1 MIMALVFFSAC
12 QDDNSAK
19 QEVKTPTVEKKVTVK
34 KLTTLEKIEQKK
46 RLDVIILNS
55 PTVYYIGSEQE
66 LGFEYEL
73 ISDYAQ
79 TLGVDL
85 NLTVVHT
92 VQEALRKAKN
102 KIGDIIVAGI
112 TQTTQREKEF
122 KFGPKY
128 DAIDEQLIC
137 HKYTFKSDTIT
148 KEAKFLIGLNIL
160 VAKDTTYEQMLTELS
175 KEIEGFSFEVSED
188 LSTEQILEL
197 ANNKKI
203 DCTVVDSNIFM
214 TNNNY
219 YPELSAKLVLSE
231 KEYLSWIIRDS
242 DDTLRHS
249 LYEWLNKYE
258 YSGKM
263 KDTRNFYYS
272 FVTPFDYY
280 GTKTFYK
287 HLKKRLP
294 KYKKYFKAAA
304 KKYDIPWRLL
314 AAQSYQ
320 ESHWNP
326 KAKSHTGVRG
336 IMMLTR
342 NTAKSLGVTNR
353 LDAKTNIY
361 AGAAYLRKMEKRLP
375 KEIVGKN
382 RWAFTLA
389 AYNIG
394 MGHIHDAQTLAR
406 KLNKNPYLWSDLKE
420 VLPLLSLKQYNRDL
434 KYGYA
439 RGNEPVRY
447 INSII
452 SYVNIMQKNEL

>member
-1 MIMALVFFSAC
+1 MNIHFKYLIIMALVLFSAC
-12 QDDNSAK
+12 QDDNSTT
-19 QEVKTPTVEKKVTVK
+19 QEVKISTVEKIV
-34 KLTTLEKIEQKK
+34 QKK
-46 RLDVIILNS
+46 RLDVVILNS
-55 PTVYYIGSEQE
+55 PTVYYIGSQKE

-73 ISDYAQ
+73 ISDYARSI
-79 TLGVDL
+79 GVDL
-85 NLTVVHT
+85 NLSVVHT
-92 VQEALRKAKN
+92 VHEALSKAKN
-102 KIGDIIVAGI
+102 GVGDIIVAGI
-112 TQTTQREKEF
+112 TQTEQREKSF

-137 HKYTFKSDTIT
+137 HKHTFKSETIK
-148 KEAKFLIGLNIL
+148 KEKKYLAGLNIL
-160 VAKDTTYEQMLTELS
+160 VAKGTSYERTLTELS
-175 KEIEGFSFEVSED
+175 KEIEGFSFKTSSN
-188 LSTEQILEL
+188 LSTEQILEEV
-197 ANNKKI
+197 NSRKI

-219 YPELSAKLVLSE
+219 YPELRMKLVLNE
-231 KEYLSWIIRDS
+231 KDYLAWIIKDKDDS
-242 DDTLRHS
+242 LKYS

-287 HLKKRLP
+287 HLKDRLP

-304 KKYDIPWRLL
+304 KKYDIPWMLL

-326 KAKSHTGVRG
+326 KAKSPTGVRG

-361 AGAAYLRKMEKRLP
+361 AGTAYLRKMEKRLP

-452 SYVNIMQKNEL
+452 SYVNIMQKNEP